1 MCYRVPQATAH
12 VIKCGLSAPIHAER
26 GVVEGRRPEVFNAIA
41 GSCTVTRS
49 HIPIYFSPTTRGSGF
64 ISKVYEIWPG
74 VGFFLFWVFLCG
86 VLLAAR
92 FRLYCIRRLA
102 DVK

>member
-1 MCYRVPQATAH
+1 
-12 VIKCGLSAPIHAER
+12 
-26 GVVEGRRPEVFNAIA
+26 VFNAIA

-74 VGFFLFWVFLCG
+74 VGFFSFLGLFMRCPLG
-86 VLLAAR
+86 RTISSLLHPTT
-92 FRLYCIRRLA
+92 C
-102 DVK
+102 